1 MTIFIIGIAAF
12 LFYMLQLTVL
22 KHFWD
27 RNLKIQVRFE
37 EPVMQEGSQ
46 GWLVETIENC
56 KRLPLPMLKVKF
68 QCPRELIFEDTAEST
83 VTDFYYRNEIFT
95 VMPYQRVTRR
105 LPFTG
110 GKRGYYRIQGVDL
123 LGSDLFLSQQM
134 VKQEKA
140 ETVCMVYPRPLNR
153 ESLLPAIR
161 QLQGEILS
169 RWQILEDPFEYR
181 GIREYQPFDEVKQI
195 NWKATAKTGE
205 LKVNERGYSARQGI
219 RIFLNLQDDGVLKH
233 EEDVENAIRLCV
245 TLSMELLGMG
255 NRVAVYANCPDCL
268 TCKLLQIEASTGS
281 SHLQTILGGLARLDI
296 TKAAFDFQTVF
307 GETLINEKA
316 EFLTIFISTPG
327 AKEFEETVREYLGT
341 GKECR
346 WFYLY
351 SDRKKAELSKDLESH
366 VTKIFGEGA

>member
-205 LKVNERGYSARQGI
+205 LKVNERGYTARQGI

-268 TCKLLQIEASTGS
+268 TGKLLQIEASTGS